1 MQNTARK
8 QRDSNIELL
17 RIVAMLFVI
26 LLHILQ
32 FAGSS
37 ATDCSKL
44 VWFVNSFA
52 SVAVPCFIMISGW
65 YGIRLTASKIMG
77 IIFQMF
83 MFWLV
88 GLAAS
93 YFTGN
98 FRPVS
103 LAEPLKALSGY
114 NYSFVMGY
122 IILMIAAPAI
132 NTFVEYALR
141 ERVRLSLAL
150 FFAFQTLLRFILN
163 HNWWADGFSVI
174 NYFGVYAL
182 ARYLSTYRPGFIKFK
197 AGTDLVLYVAI
208 STVLALG
215 CLFWINRTGSFGRM
229 FNYTNPLLLC
239 SALCLVLF
247 FTKISFKSRAVNF
260 LAAGCFGAYLMHM
273 EPRFKTSIF
282 DPISKCVV
290 AYDSTAARILSI
302 LAFSIILLLAGI
314 MLYKLFD
321 LIWRLLLRAFKPGI
335 AE

>member
-1 MQNTARK
+1 MQDSARRE
-8 QRDSNIELL
+8 RDSNIELL
-17 RIVAMLFVI
+17 RIVAMLYVI

-32 FAGSS
+32 FAYSS
-37 ATDCSKL
+37 TDCSKL
-44 VWFVNSFA
+44 VWFANSFA
-52 SVAVPCFIMISGW
+52 VVAVPCFIMISGW
-65 YGIRLTASKIMG
+65 YGIRLKLSRILG
-77 IIFQMF
+77 IIFQLF
-83 MFWLV
+83 MFWLI

-98 FRPVS
+98 FSPVS
-103 LAEPLKALSGY
+103 LAEPLKAISGY
-114 NYSFVMGY
+114 NHSFVLGY
-122 IILMIAAPAI
+122 IMLMIAAPAI
-132 NTFVEYALR
+132 NTFVQQAPRSGVL
-141 ERVRLSLAL
+141 LSLAL
-150 FFAFQTLLRFILN
+150 FFVFQTVYSFVLN
-163 HNWWADGFSVI
+163 HRWWADGFTFI

-182 ARYLSTYRPGFIKFK
+182 ARYLSTWRPGFTRLK
-197 AGTDLVLYVAI
+197 ARIDLVLYVALSI
-208 STVLALG
+208 VLTFG
-215 CLFWINRTGSFGRM
+215 CLFWISRTGSFGRI

-273 EPRFKTSIF
+273 EPRFKASVF

-290 AYDSTAARILSI
+290 SYGSTAARILSV

-321 LIWRLLLRAFKPGI
+321 LMWRLLLRAFKPGI